1 MLESEVLVSD
11 NLPIQKLLDHTYQAL
26 QFHEEQSNKNGEH
39 FNIFNIL
46 NVARK
51 EVGTHSR
58 FLYELFSANGSHGMG
73 RIFINNFVVNVLGIT
88 DKSQVFKVT
97 MEDSTEDNKRIDFV
111 FESSEHLIGIEMK
124 IDAGDQP
131 NQLYDYNKEL
141 QNRGVGKNV
150 RLLYLTLDGKTASK
164 KSLKAKNPSKDTLI
178 ESDYER
184 FSFENDIISWIAD
197 CIKESATKSVL
208 REALIQYHL
217 LLEELTDQR
226 REFKMNLGKKL
237 ISSKEDLSAAFEIEQ
252 AIVVARISLQER
264 FWTALNAK
272 LEDGERK
279 IIVHG
284 GKSIKSISERYYENS
299 KNNRNIGLHYNVGVF
314 QGKNISM
321 YINLYDWVH
330 YGLRVTDKEGNVIED
345 MDIKGQLSPS
355 FSGSKAY
362 CDKASDWIVSYY
374 NDDSKEQEII
384 KFDKSHR
391 PTSMALTNDLETN
404 ELICN
409 LVEHLNVIEKQFLE
423 VKE

>member
-46 NVARK
+46 NAARK

-208 REALIQYHL
+208 REALIQYHS

-237 ISSKEDLSAAFEIEQ
+237 IASKEDLSAAFEIEQ

-409 LVEHLNVIEKQFLE
+409 LVEHLNVIEKQFFE